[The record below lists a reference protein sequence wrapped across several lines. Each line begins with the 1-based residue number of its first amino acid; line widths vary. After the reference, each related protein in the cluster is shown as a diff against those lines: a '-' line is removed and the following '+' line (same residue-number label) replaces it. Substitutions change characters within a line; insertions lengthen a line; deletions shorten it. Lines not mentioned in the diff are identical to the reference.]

1 MRQNFGRKP
10 LIYPQP
16 VLIVATYNDDGSID
30 AMNAAWGGVGD
41 DHQVFLCLSPE
52 HMTVKNILKR
62 KAFTVSIADEEHA
75 VQADYLGVVSANNTP
90 DKFVKSGLSA
100 VKSEFVDAPVITDFP
115 ICMECELV
123 SYEDE
128 HCHCFGE
135 IKNTSVDEKVLTDGK
150 VDPAKLKAIA
160 YDIDNQRYMRVG
172 EPFAKAFSIGLQLK

>member
-16 VLIVATYNDDGSID
+16 VLIIATYNDDGSID

-62 KAFTVSIADEEHA
+62 KAFTVSIADEEHV

-90 DKFVKSGLSA
+90 DKFAKSGLSA

-115 ICMECELV
+115 VCMECELV
-123 SYEDE
+123 SYEKE

-160 YDIDNQRYMRVG
+160 FDIDNGRYLKLG
-172 EPFAKAFSIGLQLK
+172 EAVAKAFSVGLQLK